1 MIALKLLM
9 FVIAGFALAGIGFS
23 LLRTIFKNLSPNN
36 NAIQEDI
43 RSMRAE
49 IEPYVSDLVPLES
62 EELELMSLN
71 QLHQSLKKSI
81 TTTAKGVFTSIYQE
95 PLVAY
100 SYKKYIG
107 GNNALLYARTATR
120 EIVYRITKKGIKV
133 AINQKFYGTIKDSSL
148 YGEDNRKVLAQV
160 NRRTTDLMLPVLVG
174 EKEVGLL
181 NAPGTEKTPQPR
193 AFRYVN
199 NEINEDEEQAFLTLA
214 ILELVEKCVKEYS

>member
-9 FVIAGFALAGIGFS
+9 FVIVGFVLAGIGFS

-43 RSMRAE
+43 RKMRAE
-49 IEPYVSDLVPLES
+49 IEPYVADLVPLES

-71 QLHQSLKKSI
+71 QLNQSLKKSI

-133 AINQKFYGTIKDSSL
+133 AINQKFYGTIKNGNL
-148 YGEDNRKVLAQV
+148 YGESNRKVLAQV

-199 NEINEDEEQAFLTLA
+199 NEINEEEEQAFLTLA
-214 ILELVEKCVKEYS
+214 ILELVEKSVGE